1 MLLLL
6 LLVSHPRLTIQVLFL
21 GDPGPILIFGGP
33 IFTKSFLNFE
43 FLSYNLGGFA
53 YFFGAPLGVLPVVL
67 FSHRQNWRTLIKYL
81 EEAFLFYLFRNKLPG
96 HKAQD
101 SLLNLAT
108 SCS

>member
-53 YFFGAPLGVLPVVL
+53 YFLGAFRSIARGSVQSSSKLEN
-67 FSHRQNWRTLIKYL
+67 SIK
-81 EEAFLFYLFRNKLPG
+81 
-96 HKAQD
+96 
-101 SLLNLAT
+101 
-108 SCS
+108 